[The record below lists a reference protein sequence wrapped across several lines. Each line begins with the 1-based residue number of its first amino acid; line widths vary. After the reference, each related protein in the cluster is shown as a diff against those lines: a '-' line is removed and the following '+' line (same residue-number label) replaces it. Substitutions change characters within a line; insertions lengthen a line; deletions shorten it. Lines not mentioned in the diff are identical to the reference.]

1 MKRLVVIGLALV
13 VLSSTVAAAQ
23 EKARPSTGVAKIIQ
37 ITREDIKIGRA
48 HDHENLVGAV
58 RRANVSAKSDYHWLA
73 ATTASGNANENI
85 FFAGFDSFAE
95 LEKSNRQFEA
105 AFRTASAADP
115 DVNKDNIETH
125 LNKRGI
131 IAKLREDLSYNAD
144 QIRVADATT
153 WTMKT
158 IRVKPGTAGDYSE
171 MMKAVVEQH
180 KKANINEQWAVYQV
194 AFGANT
200 PTFLVFTPYKS
211 VADLDDTSLE
221 AIHKETFTPT
231 VSKQLMALTKD
242 SILTEEA
249 TLLRMS
255 PEISNPEPSFVAAN
269 PSFWTVREPD
279 APQVAKAK
287 PRKSAV
293 EPASFKK

>member
-1 MKRLVVIGLALV
+1 MKRSFVIGLVLVALI
-13 VLSSTVAAAQ
+13 SAVAVAQ
-23 EKARPSTGVAKIIQ
+23 EKARPATGVAKIIQ

-48 HDHENLVGAV
+48 HDHQNLVGAV
-58 RRANVSAKSDYHWLA
+58 RRANVSAKSDYHWIA

-95 LEKSNRQFEA
+95 LEKSNQQFEA
-105 AFRTASAADP
+105 AFRTASADAD
-115 DVNKDNIETH
+115 VTRDNIETH

-144 QIRVADATT
+144 KIRVSDATT

-158 IRVKPGTAGDYSE
+158 IRVKPGTAGDYSD
-171 MMKAVVEQH
+171 MMKQVVELH
-180 KKANINEQWAVYQV
+180 KKANIAEQWAVYQV

-200 PTFLVFTPYKS
+200 PTFYVFTPYKS

-242 SILTEEA
+242 AILTEEA
-249 TLLRMS
+249 TLLRIS
-255 PEISNPEPSFVAAN
+255 PEISNPEASFVAAN
-269 PSFWTVREPD
+269 PSFWTVKEPD

-293 EPASFKK
+293 EPASLKK